1 MNCIICGRFTVNE
14 EVCIFCFVK
23 YSDLTCKHIYNPNY
37 CIYCGK
43 QNPVNDVTIICKIL
57 LEKYHIDIISITWN
71 VEKRRW
77 EGIVSFL

>member
-43 QNPVNDVTIICKIL
+43 QNPETKESVLGAYAILFLVYCYIYAKAEKEESNDK
-57 LEKYHIDIISITWN
+57 
-71 VEKRRW
+71 
-77 EGIVSFL
+77 